1 MAALLAL
8 TAAAFFGASDFMG
21 GWGSRQH
28 DPKAIAFGAQVGGF
42 TLSLVL
48 LGFIGGE
55 WSTAAAIYGLSGG
68 AAGAIGLLLMFEA
81 FAIGRFQLV
90 SPLVGVTSG
99 VVPVVAG
106 IGLGDRPGVI
116 ALIGMVLV
124 APAVW
129 LLSGGTLKIPKVD
142 DPKPLILALASG
154 LGFGMFFVLLAQS
167 PDNAG
172 AVPLV
177 FTKLGGVTTMAVVA
191 QAAGVDLAKAVRIPI
206 ALGSGAIDMGANA
219 FFLWAT
225 REGDLSVVGALVALF
240 PAPNAAFAWVF
251 LKERLSHWQWIGFA
265 FALVAA
271 ALLGA

>member
-8 TAAAFFGASDFMG
+8 TAAACFGASDFMG
-21 GWGSRQH
+21 GWGSREH
-28 DPKAIAFGAQVGGF
+28 DPKAIAFGAQIGGF
-42 TLSLVL
+42 ILSLVL
-48 LGFIGGE
+48 LAVVGGE
-55 WSTAAAIYGLSGG
+55 WSVSTAVFGVLGGIAG
-68 AAGAIGLLLMFEA
+68 AAGLLLMFQA
-81 FAIGRFQLV
+81 FAIGQFQLV

-106 IGLGDRPGVI
+106 IVLGDRPESLAV
-116 ALIGMVLV
+116 AGMVLV

-129 LLSGGTLKIPKVD
+129 LLSGGTLTIPKVD
-142 DPKPLILALASG
+142 DPKPLSLALASG
-154 LGFGMFFVLLAQS
+154 LGFGLFFVLLAQT
-167 PDNAG
+167 PDGAG

-177 FTKLGGVTTMAVVA
+177 FTKLGGVATMAIVA
-191 QAAGVDLAKAVRIPI
+191 KSAGINLAKAVAIPI
-206 ALGSGAIDMGANA
+206 ALGSGLIDMGANA

-251 LKERLSHWQWIGFA
+251 LKERLTSWQWIGFG
-265 FALVAA
+265 FALGAA